1 MKKETALKRIR
12 KEVEKVCPNETTGAK
27 TYLTEIVYMFFVELE
42 NDIDSK
48 NHTSS
53 ENLRYAILVNLY
65 DLYDEMIEEARKVN
79 NI

>member
-42 NDIDSK
+42 NDIDSE

-53 ENLRYAILVNLY
+53 ENLKYAILVNLY
-65 DLYDEMIEEARKVN
+65 DLYDEMIKEARKVN